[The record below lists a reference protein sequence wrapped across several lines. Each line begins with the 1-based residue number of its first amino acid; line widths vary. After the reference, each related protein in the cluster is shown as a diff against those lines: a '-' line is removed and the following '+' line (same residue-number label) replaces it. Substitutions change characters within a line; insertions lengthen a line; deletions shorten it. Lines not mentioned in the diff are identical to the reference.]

1 MESRHPLVT
10 SRMYGRA
17 GNKMDQNELQWDKLL
32 KIKTTGRDDSHS
44 DQYHFPYEPTPY
56 CVLERLANMY
66 FWIMEPEK
74 GVCAFSCPI
83 RQDAAPLES
92 NMKNGSLPG
101 QKKINA
107 MRYPASEPHLQ

>member
-1 MESRHPLVT
+1 MILIQT
-10 SRMYGRA
+10 STIFHMSQR
-17 GNKMDQNELQWDKLL
+17 
-32 KIKTTGRDDSHS
+32 
-44 DQYHFPYEPTPY
+44 PTAY
-56 CVLERLANMY
+56 WNGWLTADGFERKMY

-74 GVCAFSCPI
+74 GVCAFFCPI
-83 RQDAAPLES
+83 RQNAAPLES